1 MTQLAWLNEIAWKG
15 TAILAAAFVAA
26 ALLRRASAAARH
38 FLWTEALAALLLLPA
53 VMALVPSLV
62 TPGPWG
68 APLPPAAAIGS
79 HAAASVLVVRPA
91 PAKTVTPPWLLFWA
105 FGAAV
110 AASRFAVGALGTRR
124 IVRRA
129 TPAIY
134 AQPAAQDLSRAL
146 GIRRN
151 VAVLESAGAPV
162 PLACGLL
169 RPAVVLPHGAAEWS
183 AARLAT
189 VLRHELA
196 HIRRW
201 DLAAQALGQVVCCLY
216 WFHPLA
222 WMAARRLRQERE
234 RACDDAVLA
243 SGIQPHEYAA
253 DLVDLARGM
262 AARRRAWADAPAMAE
277 ACDLES
283 RVRALFDG
291 SRNRRPL
298 GLKSALLIEAAV
310 LALLL
315 PVAALKVHAQAP
327 NGALV
332 GVVADPSGARVPGAR
347 VVARNQ
353 DGTAQ
358 QQTKAD
364 MAGEY
369 RFDAI
374 PAGQYVLE
382 IGSPGFKLLKVNAT
396 VMAGQA
402 ARIDGNLAVGD
413 ITETLRVAGQKPAA
427 VKPNVTGTPQRIKV
441 GGMVQPVKLVQQV
454 KPDYPAD
461 LQQAGVQGIVT
472 IQAVISKEGDVLTP
486 KVLSTNVD
494 QRLVQLALDAY
505 KQWKYSPALL
515 NGEPIEV
522 LTKVDI
528 EFTLN

>member
-1 MTQLAWLNEIAWKG
+1 MTQLAWLSEIAWKG
-15 TAILAAAFVAA
+15 TAILAAAFMAA
-26 ALLRRASAAARH
+26 SLLRRASAAARH

-68 APLPPAAAIGS
+68 APLPPAAAIGR

-91 PAKTVTPPWLLFWA
+91 PAKTATPPWLLFWA

-110 AASRFAVGALGTRR
+110 AASRFAVGAFGTRR

-129 TPAIY
+129 VAARY
-134 AQPAAQDLSRAL
+134 AQPAAQELTRAL

-169 RPAVVLPHGAAEWS
+169 RPAVVLPRGAAEWP
-183 AARLAT
+183 AARLVT

-201 DLAAQALGQVVCCLY
+201 DLAAQAIGQVVCCLY

-277 ACDLES
+277 TCDLES

-291 SRNRRPL
+291 
-298 GLKSALLIEAAV
+298 
-310 LALLL
+310 
-315 PVAALKVHAQAP
+315 
-327 NGALV
+327 
-332 GVVADPSGARVPGAR
+332 
-347 VVARNQ
+347 
-353 DGTAQ
+353 
-358 QQTKAD
+358 
-364 MAGEY
+364 
-369 RFDAI
+369 
-374 PAGQYVLE
+374 
-382 IGSPGFKLLKVNAT
+382 
-396 VMAGQA
+396 
-402 ARIDGNLAVGD
+402 
-413 ITETLRVAGQKPAA
+413 
-427 VKPNVTGTPQRIKV
+427 
-441 GGMVQPVKLVQQV
+441 
-454 KPDYPAD
+454 
-461 LQQAGVQGIVT
+461 
-472 IQAVISKEGDVLTP
+472 
-486 KVLSTNVD
+486 
-494 QRLVQLALDAY
+494 
-505 KQWKYSPALL
+505 
-515 NGEPIEV
+515 
-522 LTKVDI
+522 
-528 EFTLN
+528 